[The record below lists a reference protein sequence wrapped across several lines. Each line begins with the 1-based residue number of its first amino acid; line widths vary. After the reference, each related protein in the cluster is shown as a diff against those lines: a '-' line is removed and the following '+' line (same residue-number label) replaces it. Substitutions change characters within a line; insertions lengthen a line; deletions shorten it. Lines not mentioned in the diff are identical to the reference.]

1 MSEKNKKMKCSNCGR
16 KGLFYHDYD
25 NAYWCAMC
33 GANTNP
39 DGTPYIAPPRQYY
52 ICPRCGKGWDYAD
65 KDQHICK
72 NCHYEPMIKTEF
84 SDSDYENAR
93 TSSPETFKQF
103 KMNLREKYTVNSLQ
117 FNQKMYNELI
127 QKEYKDYL
135 EYEAR
140 EKEKQIE
147 RVIRTNTNNIPK
159 CPTCGSTNIR
169 KIPTSKKIS
178 GGLMFGLFSSN
189 VRKTFECLNC
199 KYKW

>member
-1 MSEKNKKMKCSNCGR
+1 MTKKIKCPKCGWKDLWR
-16 KGLFYHDYD
+16 DYGD
-25 NAYWCAMC
+25 YYYCGMC
-33 GANTNP
+33 GYRMNP

-52 ICPRCGKGWDYAD
+52 ICPRCGKGWDYTD

-93 TSSPETFKQF
+93 TSSPEIFKQF
-103 KMNLREKYTVNSLQ
+103 KMNLREKYTINSPQ
-117 FNQKMYNELI
+117 FNHEMYNDLI

-147 RVIRTNTNNIPK
+147 RVIKANMSNIPK
-159 CPTCGSTNIR
+159 CPTCGSTNIE
-169 KIPTSKKIS
+169 KISASKKIT
-178 GGLMFGLFSSN
+178 GGFLFGIFSSN
-189 VRKTFECLNC
+189 VRKTFHCKNC
-199 KYKW
+199 GYKW